1 MAALC
6 LSLSSGDVWLLD
18 KLLGQWIFQA
28 AAFQSASPQHK
39 EAAAHVLHLELKML
53 NGKKSSCMVRRL
65 RGNNE
70 VRSSSAP

>member
-28 AAFQSASPQHK
+28 AAFQSAQQK
-39 EAAAHVLHLELKML
+39 EAAAHVLDLELKML
-53 NGKKSSCMVRRL
+53 NSKKSSSM
-65 RGNNE
+65 
-70 VRSSSAP
+70 

>member
-28 AAFQSASPQHK
+28 AAFQSAGPSRK
-39 EAAAHVLHLELKML
+39 RLDLEPKML
-53 NGKKSSCMVRRL
+53 NSQKSSSM
-65 RGNNE
+65 
-70 VRSSSAP
+70 